1 MKLKKIL
8 AGALACAAVLA
19 VSSCG
24 AQVES
29 AEKLRVGAEVGYPP
43 FEYYD
48 ADGVT
53 AIGVDV
59 ELGKALAE
67 KMGMEYE
74 LVDTAWDGIFAGLDK
89 GDYDCVISAVTV
101 TPDRL
106 LDYIFSDTYIEN
118 YQCLVTM
125 KDAAVKPASP
135 DEVAGLRVGYQEETT
150 SDIFLTDYANANN
163 IKFEAYEYA
172 KVIDVYAD
180 LEAGRLD
187 AVICD
192 STVADSYLG
201 EGTKFERTWI
211 QDSDPELFAVCIQK
225 DNADLQAKINAAL
238 AEIKAEG
245 KLDEILNKYF

>member
-1 MKLKKIL
+1 MKLKRIL
-8 AGALACAAVLA
+8 AGALACAAVFTA
-19 VSSCG
+19 SSCG
-24 AQVES
+24 AEET
-29 AEKLRVGAEVGYPP
+29 AAKLRIGAEVGYPP

-48 ADGVT
+48 TDGVT
-53 AIGVDV
+53 PVGVDI

-89 GDYDCVISAVTV
+89 GDYDCVISAVTI

-106 LDYIFSDTYIEN
+106 LDYIFSDTYIDN

-125 KDAAVKPASP
+125 KDAAVKPSSP

-150 SDIFLTDYANANN
+150 SDIFLTDYAEANN
-163 IKFEAYEYA
+163 ITFEPYEYA
-172 KVIDVYAD
+172 KVIDVYTD

-192 STVADSYLG
+192 STVAASYLG
-201 EGTKFERTWI
+201 EGSKFEQTWI
-211 QDSDPELFAVCIQK
+211 QDSDPEMFAVCIKK
-225 DNADLQAKINAAL
+225 DNTELQSKINAAL

-245 KLDEILNKYF
+245 KLDEILAKYF

>member
-1 MKLKKIL
+1 MKMKKIL
-8 AGALACAAVLA
+8 AGALACAALMS
-19 VSSCG
+19 VSACG
-24 AQVES
+24 AAEGS
-29 AEKLRVGAEVGYPP
+29 GEKLRVGAEVGYPP

-53 AIGVDV
+53 AIGVDI
-59 ELGKALAE
+59 ELGKAIAE
-67 KMGMEYE
+67 KMGVEYE

-101 TPDRL
+101 TPERSL
-106 LDYIFSDTYIEN
+106 NYLFSDTYIEN

-125 KDAAVKPASP
+125 KDAEIKPASP

-150 SDIFLTDYANANN
+150 SDIFITDYAKTNN
-163 IKFEAYEYA
+163 IDFEPYEYA
-172 KVIDVYAD
+172 KVIDVYSD

-201 EGTKFERTWI
+201 EGSKFERTWM

-225 DNADLQAKINAAL
+225 ENTELQSKINAAI
-238 AEIKAEG
+238 AEIKADG
-245 KLDEILNKYF
+245 TLDEILAKYF

>member
-1 MKLKKIL
+1 MKLKRIL

-19 VSSCG
+19 ASSCG
-24 AQVES
+24 KEETT
-29 AEKLRVGAEVGYPP
+29 EKLRIGSEVGYPP

-48 ADGVT
+48 TDGVT
-53 AIGVDV
+53 AVGVDI

-89 GDYDCVISAVTV
+89 GDYDCVISAVTI

-106 LDYIFSDTYIEN
+106 LDYIFSDTYIDN
-118 YQCLVTM
+118 YQCIVTM
-125 KDAAVKPASP
+125 KDAAVKPSSP

-150 SDIFLTDYANANN
+150 SDIYITDYAAANN
-163 IKFEAYEYA
+163 IAFEPYEYA
-172 KVIDVYAD
+172 KVIDVYTD

-192 STVADSYLG
+192 STVAASYLG
-201 EGTKFERTWI
+201 EGTKFEQTWI
-211 QDSDPELFAVCIQK
+211 QDSDPEMFAVCIKK
-225 DNADLQAKINAAL
+225 DNTELQSKINAAL

-245 KLDEILNKYF
+245 KLDEILAKYF

>member
-1 MKLKKIL
+1 MKLKRIL
-8 AGALACAAVLA
+8 AGALACAAVLTA
-19 VSSCG
+19 SSCG
-24 AQVES
+24 KEETTA
-29 AEKLRVGAEVGYPP
+29 KLRIGSEVGYPP

-48 ADGVT
+48 TDGVT
-53 AIGVDV
+53 PVGVDI

-67 KMGMEYE
+67 KMDMEYE

-106 LDYIFSDTYIEN
+106 LDYIFSDTYIDN

-125 KDAAVKPASP
+125 KDAAVKPSSP

-150 SDIFLTDYANANN
+150 SDIFITDYAAANN
-163 IKFEAYEYA
+163 ISFEPYEYA
-172 KVIDVYAD
+172 KVIDVYTD

-192 STVADSYLG
+192 STVAASYLG
-201 EGTKFERTWI
+201 DGSKFEQTWI
-211 QDSDPELFAVCIQK
+211 QDSDPEMFAVCIK
-225 DNADLQAKINAAL
+225 KGNTELQSKINAAL

-245 KLDEILNKYF
+245 KLDEILAKYF